1 MSPPFYTVFPS
12 RHLPITVVS
21 GTKQEIKLNFKAKGF
36 QRSHGAGSGEMEL
49 KVIKAS
55 WNLGDY
61 VWEERDLKTVSIT
74 FCAAFYPEGIVYS
87 SDSQHE
93 RLRS

>member
-21 GTKQEIKLNFKAKGF
+21 GTKQEIKSDFKAKSF
-36 QRSHGAGSGEMEL
+36 QQSHGAGSGGMEL

-61 VWEERDLKTVSIT
+61 VSEEREFENCEYNFLCC
-74 FCAAFYPEGIVYS
+74 FLP
-87 SDSQHE
+87 
-93 RLRS
+93 